1 MHACWVTGC
10 GGGEAGRAPEHDAR
24 ASRCHRPD
32 CFKLLPTGLF
42 LCRYRVYGEEEG
54 EG

>member
-10 GGGEAGRAPEHDAR
+10 GGGEVGHAPEHDAR
-24 ASRCHRPD
+24 ASCCHRPD
-32 CFKLLPTGLF
+32 RFKLLPTSLF
-42 LCRYRVYGEEEG
+42 LCRYRVYGEKEG